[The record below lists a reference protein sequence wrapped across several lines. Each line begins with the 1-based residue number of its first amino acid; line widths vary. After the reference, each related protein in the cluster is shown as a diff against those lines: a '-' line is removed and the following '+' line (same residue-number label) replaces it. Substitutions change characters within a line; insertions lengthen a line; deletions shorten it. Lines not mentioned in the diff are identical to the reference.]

1 MTCDFIF
8 LRGFLIRTRFCDR
21 RRRTKL
27 LDPHGNNS
35 YIHVHSLK
43 FYRLRRSRRR
53 YTVKYQRKPCKIDAA
68 VLGVSRPL
76 HTRYFSMERILV
88 IMLEIPLE
96 ANLQFM
102 CYIMEIAR
110 LFIPLRSKTDYTY
123 TFLYTL
129 PGLGPCLLNN
139 EIIQGT
145 AKSQVR
151 PPLLKKK
158 MYHSSVLS

>member
-1 MTCDFIF
+1 MMTCDFIF

-27 LDPHGNNS
+27 LDSHGNNS

-88 IMLEIPLE
+88 IMLEITVRSLFTVHVLHHGNCQTFYPSKFENGLHIH
-96 ANLQFM
+96 LSL
-102 CYIMEIAR
+102 YIAR
-110 LFIPLRSKTDYTY
+110 SGALPSK
-123 TFLYTL
+123 
-129 PGLGPCLLNN
+129 
-139 EIIQGT
+139 
-145 AKSQVR
+145 
-151 PPLLKKK
+151 
-158 MYHSSVLS
+158 